1 MAMKLAL
8 LSFFVSI
15 TVTLVGQKTEWKL
28 AYSLPMKMNQAK
40 LDQLNNIYTIH
51 KGEVLKLDSYG
62 KELNRYSNKLIGDD
76 VHIDITNPMKVL
88 LYSPDQMQLFTLDSR
103 LGEMNETINFFRDG
117 YEQISLVAT
126 SYSNGMWLY
135 DPINFVLIRLDD
147 KLNEDRRSLNIA
159 QLLRLQL
166 YPTDVI
172 EVNDKVYLTDPA
184 HGVFVFDIFGNY
196 VKKVPIKGIEHLV
209 INDGRMFFIE
219 DQTLKTFR
227 FVDSSI
233 QEVPVDLGS
242 VDFVWVNRNRIV
254 SLNPKGINIY
264 QAIR

>member
-1 MAMKLAL
+1 MAMKFAL

-15 TVTLVGQKTEWKL
+15 TVTLVGQTTEWKL

-126 SYSNGMWLY
+126 SHSNGMWLY

-242 VDFVWVNRNRIV
+242 VDFVWLNRNRIV